1 MHIKLLRKV
10 AALGLTAAMAMS
22 FASCSRPKQTRET
35 TEETQAQK
43 VEETETTTEETTA
56 EETAETT
63 EAEYTGEEYMP
74 FIEDLI
80 QTMKDGKRM
89 YEGSD
94 NVKVTG
100 SMDTAYK
107 KGFSYIFTDVD
118 NDGKHELLIGCE
130 GTSATGERFIA
141 VDAFV
146 VIGDAGTYN
155 ILVSGWERIHPDYI
169 GNGHI
174 IVGMSAAANCMIST
188 LYHYDSATCSMVVD
202 AQYHIDSTE
211 EPDEIPELYY
221 TLYEGRESDFGGPA
235 INDPAEDVLHGE
247 DATARWKEIQVEI
260 APNGNELMGA
270 EWIKVEI

>member
-107 KGFSYIFTDVD
+107 KGFSIWKPDKSKYI
-118 NDGKHELLIGCE
+118 
-130 GTSATGERFIA
+130 S
-141 VDAFV
+141 
-146 VIGDAGTYN
+146 
-155 ILVSGWERIHPDYI
+155 
-169 GNGHI
+169 
-174 IVGMSAAANCMIST
+174 
-188 LYHYDSATCSMVVD
+188 
-202 AQYHIDSTE
+202 DST
-211 EPDEIPELYY
+211 
-221 TLYEGRESDFGGPA
+221 TQRC
-235 INDPAEDVLHGE
+235 
-247 DATARWKEIQVEI
+247 
-260 APNGNELMGA
+260 
-270 EWIKVEI
+270 